1 MVAST
6 FSLSAVKSCQSVRSK
21 NSRGNRLKYGN
32 KFYFSTN
39 LHELKKK
46 LEPVIAH
53 LVINLTFKLHR
64 KKSAYFFLP
73 FNKIASDSKR
83 VSKWATKKFI
93 FSSGFWAE
101 CFTVIF
107 FLQIYTIGI
116 NRPKETFLKKK
127 NRKMLNCLLSCSC
140 SLNLS
145 SFWLK
150 IKQ

>member
-73 FNKIASDSKR
+73 SNKIASDSKR

-93 FSSGFWAE
+93 FSSGF
-101 CFTVIF
+101 
-107 FLQIYTIGI
+107 
-116 NRPKETFLKKK
+116 
-127 NRKMLNCLLSCSC
+127 
-140 SLNLS
+140 
-145 SFWLK
+145 
-150 IKQ
+150 

>member
-39 LHELKKK
+39 LHELKNK

-73 FNKIASDSKR
+73 FQ
-83 VSKWATKKFI
+83 
-93 FSSGFWAE
+93 SG
-101 CFTVIF
+101 
-107 FLQIYTIGI
+107 Q
-116 NRPKETFLKKK
+116 PK
-127 NRKMLNCLLSCSC
+127 
-140 SLNLS
+140 S
-145 SFWLK
+145 SFSAQVFEQNVLL
-150 IKQ
+150 